1 MTIFAAGTKMRNTM
15 ATITFSYNKRNKT
28 AVAAIKLMESLGV
41 FKILKDDEPN
51 QTTVKAIKEVKT
63 EALDKINL

>member
-1 MTIFAAGTKMRNTM
+1 MTIFAAGNKIDYTM

-63 EALDKINL
+63 GTLDKINL